1 MDFLN
6 VPLTKQQ
13 VYLLLEAV
21 VTRKVEQRIK
31 SGWIDELSSVQDA
44 LSSAIREQSLGIKLD
59 ELDDEIY

>member
-1 MDFLN
+1 MDVLN

-21 VTRKVEQRIK
+21 VTRKVEQRSK

>member
-1 MDFLN
+1 MKVLN

-21 VTRKVEQRIK
+21 VTRKVEQRSK

>member
-1 MDFLN
+1 MDVLN

-21 VTRKVEQRIK
+21 VTRKVEQRSK
-31 SGWIDELSSVQDA
+31 SGWIDDLSSVQDA